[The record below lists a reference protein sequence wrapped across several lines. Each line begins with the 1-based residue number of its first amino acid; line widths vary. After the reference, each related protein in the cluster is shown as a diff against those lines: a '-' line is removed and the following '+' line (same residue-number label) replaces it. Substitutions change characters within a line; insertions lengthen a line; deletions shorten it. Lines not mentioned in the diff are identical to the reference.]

1 MQVSFLPFWEIGYNM
16 ESISQQIVEIIA
28 HKEPFALATIL
39 TNQGSTPR
47 TSGSKMIVLRN
58 RTIHGTIGGGLV
70 EAMVMDA
77 CIDSI
82 KRRQCTVREF
92 TLDQE
97 LKDGLDMVC
106 GGALSVLIETFVPG
120 SNSEPDSNPDSAPG
134 FDPDL
139 TNIFQT
145 LADLEKNGKKGFLVS
160 KIKGF
165 SKSEFTMQKCL
176 VLPDGN
182 IIGNNMLPKPLFDA
196 ILDNKFFG
204 SAPIIH
210 NQSLEEY
217 IIEPILPK
225 DCLYIFGAGHVGF
238 QLARIAHITDFQT
251 IIIDDR
257 EEFANPQRF
266 PHAREVHAV
275 KHFSNA
281 FDNLEIDKHSYIV
294 ILTRGHLHDQRVLEA
309 ALKTTPA
316 YIGMI
321 GSRTKRD
328 KIYTNLI
335 KKGISQD
342 TLDAVY
348 SPIGTKIKAQTPGEI
363 AVSIIGEIIERRYT
377 R

>member
-16 ESISQQIVEIIA
+16 ESISQQIVKIIA

-47 TSGSKMIVLRN
+47 TSGSKMVVLN
-58 RTIHGTIGGGLV
+58 DRTIHGTIGGGLV
-70 EAMVMDA
+70 EAMVMDV

-82 KRRQCTVREF
+82 KRRQCTIREF

-106 GGALSVLIETFVPG
+106 GGALSVLIETFVPDYELK
-120 SNSEPDSNPDSAPG
+120 SDSDPDSVPD

-145 LADLEKNGKKGFLVS
+145 LAALEKNGKKGFLVS

-165 SKSEFTMQKCL
+165 SRSDFTMQKCL
-176 VLPDGN
+176 VLPDGS

-196 ILDNKFFG
+196 ILDNNFFG
-204 SAPIIH
+204 SEPIIH
-210 NQSLEEY
+210 NQNLEEY

-257 EEFANPQRF
+257 KEFANQQRF
-266 PHAREVHAV
+266 PHAREIHAV

-281 FDNLEIDKHSYIV
+281 FDNLEIDTNSYIV
-294 ILTRGHLHDQRVLEA
+294 ILTRGHLHDQTVLEA

-328 KIYTNLI
+328 KIYTNLT

-363 AVSIIGEIIERRYT
+363 AVSIIGEIIEIRYT
-377 R
+377 M

>member
-1 MQVSFLPFWEIGYNM
+1 M
-16 ESISQQIVEIIA
+16 ESISQHIAEIITCE
-28 HKEPFALATIL
+28 EPFALATIL

-47 TSGSKMIVLRN
+47 TSGSKMIVLKD

-82 KRRQCTVREF
+82 ERRQCTIREF

-120 SNSEPDSNPDSAPG
+120 SDSALA

-139 TNIFQT
+139 ANIFQT
-145 LADLEKNGKKGFLVS
+145 LDGLEKNGKKGFLVS

-165 SKSEFTMQKCL
+165 SRSEFTMQKCL
-176 VLPDGN
+176 VLPDGS

-257 EEFANPQRF
+257 EEFANQQRF

-281 FDNLEIDKHSYIV
+281 FDNLEIDKHSYLV
-294 ILTRGHLHDQRVLEA
+294 ILTRGHLHDQAVLEA
-309 ALKTTPA
+309 ALKTNPA

-321 GSRTKRD
+321 GSKTKRD
-328 KIYTNLI
+328 KIYTNLTQ
-335 KKGISQD
+335 KGISQD

-377 R
+377 T